1 MHIPD
6 EKSLSI
12 AAAATMHK
20 ATAVCETDT
29 QTRQVNLRQI
39 LNLPQIVMQANTGP
53 SIQRHNVIFSLRLQA
68 LLVSLGSGSQRGEG
82 LRPDACSLH
91 STESVCVC
99 VLMCGIILVSTQKCK
114 NARGLLC
121 SLLPYLRKELQGQQ
135 QELESNIRN
144 NPQVIQEGSDKSQV
158 LPAGTKL
165 DGQIALRRK
174 SMAGFF
180 HPNNASNT
188 I

>member
-99 VLMCGIILVSTQKCK
+99 VC
-114 NARGLLC
+114 
-121 SLLPYLRKELQGQQ
+121 
-135 QELESNIRN
+135 
-144 NPQVIQEGSDKSQV
+144 
-158 LPAGTKL
+158 
-165 DGQIALRRK
+165 
-174 SMAGFF
+174 
-180 HPNNASNT
+180 
-188 I
+188 